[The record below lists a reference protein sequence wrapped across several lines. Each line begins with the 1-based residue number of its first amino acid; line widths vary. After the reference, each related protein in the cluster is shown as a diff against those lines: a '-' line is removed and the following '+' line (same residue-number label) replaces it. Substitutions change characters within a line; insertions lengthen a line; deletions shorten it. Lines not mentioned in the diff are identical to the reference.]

1 MHIAAS
7 IGDTESITQLLCH
20 QMGPRLLNT
29 KNETGNSPL
38 HYAASK
44 GHLDVPFKTI
54 IPVINS

>member
-20 QMGPRLLNT
+20 QKASRLLNT

-44 GHLDVPFKTI
+44 GHLDVL
-54 IPVINS
+54 V